1 MGNKHM
7 KRHSTPLVLREAQV
21 KAAVRAPHTHED
33 GQHLQDGELQVLA
46 RMWRKWSS
54 RTLLAGMQ
62 DGAAALGAPQKLK
75 HKEGFHTQVHS
86 QQKKKKKKKLGL
98 HKPPYTNTQSDAVHS
113 GQKVGTQKCPPAE
126 EERNTTGLATPQ
138 DAAQPHGGMSLNTCY
153 SAGQ

>member
-7 KRHSTPLVLREAQV
+7 KRHSTPLVLREVQV
-21 KAAVRAPHTHED
+21 KAAVRAPHMHED

-86 QQKKKKKKKLGL
+86 QQKKKKKNYVRTNPHTQILRATLFTVAKKWEHRNVHQLR
-98 HKPPYTNTQSDAVHS
+98 KRETQLV
-113 GQKVGTQKCPPAE
+113 
-126 EERNTTGLATPQ
+126 
-138 DAAQPHGGMSLNTCY
+138 
-153 SAGQ
+153 